1 MGLSM
6 TLNKKTYVRNW
17 SYMEACDRHAVAVVR
32 GGETRT
38 EILPERISYIVEE
51 VASWQK
57 ADAIHYW
64 FVRNVQDGCDDC
76 KEYRVTRSKLIE
88 LQATLKQVKSDH
100 ARAPILL
107 PTGNEYFTG
116 YDTWYFDQIDHSI
129 DIIADLLREPL
140 EDDMDFSYRASW

>member
-1 MGLSM
+1 M
-6 TLNKKTYVRNW
+6 TLSKKTYVRNW
-17 SYMEACDRHAVAVVR
+17 SYMEPCDRHAVAVVR
-32 GGETRT
+32 GSEPRT
-38 EILPERISYIVEE
+38 EILPERISYVVEE
-51 VASWQK
+51 VASWHK

-76 KEYRVTRSKLIE
+76 KDYRVTKNKLVE
-88 LQATLKQVKSDH
+88 LLATLKQVKSDN

-129 DIIADLLREPL
+129 DVIAGALREPL
-140 EDDMDFSYRASW
+140 EDDMDFYYSSSW